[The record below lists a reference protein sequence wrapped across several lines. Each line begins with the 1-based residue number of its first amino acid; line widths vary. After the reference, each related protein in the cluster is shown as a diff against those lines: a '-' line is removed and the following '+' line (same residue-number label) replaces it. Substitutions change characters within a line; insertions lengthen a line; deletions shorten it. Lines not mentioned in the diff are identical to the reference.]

1 MPTEQV
7 LNKQLR
13 INAVIKGL
21 VLGVILLAA
30 SIFSYYFIT
39 TLTKTM
45 WLIVAGPYFF
55 AIIIPLAVTIVF
67 CRDMRRKLGGY
78 WDFRQS
84 ITAVFIMFLTCYVL
98 LTIGRDLVFAKLV
111 EPDMAQKTAAVML
124 NVKTEA
130 LKMQHASQKEID
142 SQITELRKE
151 FDMQKTMGAADFIQT
166 FIINI
171 LMLFMLSIIFG
182 AIFKKQPPHNL
193 QANRDVAG

>member
-67 CRDMRRKLGGY
+67 CRDMRKKLGGY

>member
-67 CRDMRRKLGGY
+67 CRDMRKKLGGY

-193 QANRDVAG
+193 QANRDVA